1 MRPTESKIKTLEEL
15 KPIVDKARV
24 KSKKIVLSHG
34 IFDFLH
40 YGHIY
45 YLWQAKKL
53 GDILIVSIIL
63 DNFVEKGTV
72 KPIFNEKVR
81 ASFVAALE
89 SVDYVV
95 LCKNFGPWDIIKG
108 VKPNIYAKGE
118 DSLSQLKISDS
129 GLNKDKK
136 LVESFGGTVYFTKS
150 LPIHSAELLKNYS
163 GDFSSG
169 LDSFL
174 AAFKN
179 DNLQVEALRG
189 KNKDKDQNAPRVD

>member
-1 MRPTESKIKTLEEL
+1 MREPFSKIKTISEL
-15 KPIVDKARV
+15 KLIVEKERANG
-24 KSKKIVLSHG
+24 KKIVLGHG

-53 GDILIVSIIL
+53 GDILVVSVIL
-63 DNFVEKGTV
+63 DKFVGKGAI
-72 KPIFNEKVR
+72 KPVFNEKVR
-81 ASFVAALE
+81 ASFLATLE
-89 SVDYVV
+89 SVDYIV
-95 LCKNFGPWDIIKG
+95 LCKNFGPWDIIRAI
-108 VKPNIYAKGE
+108 KPDIFAKGE
-118 DSLSQLKISDS
+118 DSLPQLKIPDS
-129 GLNKDKK
+129 GLNKDKE
-136 LVESFGGTVYFTKS
+136 LVELFGGTVHFTKS

-179 DNLQVEALRG
+179 SNFQVKALE
-189 KNKDKDQNAPRVD
+189 DKKKHSD